1 MKTFAL
7 TSFIEAQTI
16 FQSMKT
22 FALFVYHYTFFY
34 IFCKYFLYVFFK
46 KFMKSFF
53 ISIDFM

>member
-53 ISIDFM
+53 ISI

>member
-7 TSFIEAQTI
+7 TSLIEAQTI

-34 IFCKYFLYVFFK
+34 LFCKYFLSIFQK
-46 KFMKSFF
+46 NDEMILF
-53 ISIDFM
+53 IH